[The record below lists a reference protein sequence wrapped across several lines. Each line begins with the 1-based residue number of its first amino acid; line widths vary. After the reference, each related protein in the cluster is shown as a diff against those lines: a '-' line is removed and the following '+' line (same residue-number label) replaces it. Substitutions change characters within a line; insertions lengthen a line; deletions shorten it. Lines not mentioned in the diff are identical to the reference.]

1 MKRYL
6 LLLFLCAAACSAVKI
21 GRPFAVDPRG
31 DLKVGHDRKADV
43 VKKMGEPYRRFVD
56 SGGHEVFTYVYADGN
71 GGGSK
76 AIIAFNK
83 NDVVYLV
90 EVVP

>member
-1 MKRYL
+1 MQAGGNPR
-6 LLLFLCAAACSAVKI
+6 
-21 GRPFAVDPRG
+21 FA
-31 DLKVGHDRKADV
+31 HDRKADV
-43 VKKMGEPYRRFVD
+43 VRKMGEPYRRFVD
-56 SGGHEVFTYVYADGN
+56 SAGHEVFTYVYADGG

-83 NDVVYLV
+83 NEVVYLV